1 MHVISTPVGS
11 YFFGVDLVKKKKKK
25 KAPVSFLLVKASY
38 HVIATLLTSC
48 TIKGTLWIISG
59 LLL

>member
-25 KAPVSFLLVKASY
+25 KSTCKFPVGESEL
-38 HVIATLLTSC
+38 SC
-48 TIKGTLWIISG
+48 DCYTADELHH
-59 LLL
+59 